1 MASSVLRGAIIA
13 ATLAVVACGSSSPP
27 TSPSTSTNTN
37 LDLISILGERGS
49 QSFSPNPA
57 PAGKSQL
64 QWTNSDSITHR
75 IVANDGSF
83 DTGNI
88 APGATSTV
96 VVMMTDGT
104 NYHCSIHP
112 TMIGAVNSN
121 EGPPPPCRGD
131 YC

>member
-1 MASSVLRGAIIA
+1 MTSSVLRGAIIA
-13 ATLAVVACGSSSPP
+13 ATLAVVACGSSSSSPP

-37 LDLISILGERGS
+37 LNLINILGLRGA
-49 QSFSPNPA
+49 QSFTPNPA
-57 PAGKSQL
+57 PSGKSQL
-64 QWTNSDSITHR
+64 QWSNSDSITHR

-96 VVMMTDGT
+96 VVMMSDGT

-112 TMIGAVNSN
+112 GMIGTVSVH
-121 EGPPPPCRGD
+121 
-131 YC
+131 